1 MPRDDVADD
10 GGRRDASL
18 NVLGERLEV
27 CSLSPMTGFFRDG
40 CCDKGRPDIGS
51 HTVCVVMTE
60 GSSNCPDSAVM
71 TCRLP
76 FRSMVFR
83 RAGSSRSETIP
94 ALVEP

>member
-10 GGRRDASL
+10 ESRRDASL

-40 CCDKGRPDIGS
+40 CCDTSREDTGS

-60 GSSNCPDSAVM
+60 GFLKNFPDSAAM
-71 TCRLP
+71 ICRLR
-76 FRSMVFR
+76 FRSMVF
-83 RAGSSRSETIP
+83 P
-94 ALVEP
+94 A